1 MLDLVG
7 VALDG
12 VVVSGGGYAC
22 ISGTTRSLTVTVGGR
37 AILTGSCEGPVVND
51 GGHVKIH
58 GLVEGP
64 IIEHAGWTVI
74 APDASVLPGRSPEA

>member
-1 MLDLVG
+1 M
-7 VALDG
+7 
-12 VVVSGGGYAC
+12 VVTAGGYAH
-22 ISGTTRSLTVTVGGR
+22 ISGTTPDFDGDRPSVGS
-37 AILTGSCEGPVVND
+37 ATLTGICNGAVVND